1 MIKSISL
8 KYIRHIIYARDRDCA
23 ASLDLMGGARFC
35 EVRPGRFKG
44 RHTGHHLEQL
54 LDSVQKGVKSSEAK
68 SGSAQQQLIY
78 SIIGT
83 SFCSN
88 GYIVRRRSSGACFSA
103 IAPD

>member
-1 MIKSISL
+1 MIKSTLDVISYATL
-8 KYIRHIIYARDRDCA
+8 YTHARDRDCA

-35 EVRPGRFKG
+35 ELLGTTRTVQRSSHWASFGTADRLRPEG
-44 RHTGHHLEQL
+44 
-54 LDSVQKGVKSSEAK
+54 SKSSEAK

-88 GYIVRRRSSGACFSA
+88 GYS
-103 IAPD
+103 